1 MESVVSRIVAKRIL
15 RSFFGFVCLRLTKRL
30 PVLAVACAV
39 YAPACFAQTAAWRAA
54 DYWCNLYEC
63 STRFDPAS
71 GPTLQQ
77 GIVAGSYA
85 DAAALQF
92 SYLTAYWNANSNG
105 RGPLTPG
112 VTSYFDFQSAGV
124 LWNNTSTWQ
133 NCNQTGVC
141 WTVQEPQGGQV
152 APFCRTS
159 ANTLKPAI
167 WTAPFQ
173 WQCHSCP
180 EGSAWSEDANAC
192 VPFPIDEGSC
202 GVGNPVLPGTGR
214 KLHEET
220 DYAGAGTAALN
231 LRRFYRS
238 QWTDSAIGVGLTP
251 TLTDSA
257 GWRLSIHARLT
268 LLPSGHVRAFRPDGT
283 TIDFSPSAAT
293 AQSWVASS
301 SRDGLKGIL
310 GSNGQRS
317 GYTYTA
323 SADDATET
331 YDAAGKLLSIKA
343 RNGWVTALTY
353 NSAGQLTSVRNQFG
367 RELRFTYDTKGRLA
381 ELLPPGAITGTAS
394 GTATSPIRYAYAEA
408 ASLGAG
414 VAPKDQL
421 TSVIWQDGQVRRYH
435 YEDSRF
441 AQALTGITDEAGVR
455 YATYTYDAQGRVS
468 QTGHVGGVDRVDF
481 SYGTSAPQTIVTDYS
496 GPNGSA
502 TTRTYTFQNTGGVM
516 RPTAVTAPC
525 PLCGN
530 TQASTVYDAGGNV
543 TKTIAHDG
551 SVTFYAYDSK
561 GRETERATFASS
573 YQSATTRPA
582 LSAATKVVSTQW
594 HATWN
599 LPTQVAEPSKIT
611 ANTYDSKGNL
621 TGQSWTATTDATGA
635 AKFTAVKTGSAY
647 ATGWGWNTSGLNT
660 SIVVKIDAVETG
672 RWTLAYASN
681 GDMAQTTDV
690 KGGNRIGR
698 ATQYDAHGRLLAG
711 SEVSGRAVAMTY
723 TARGSLQTEAYD
735 GAAPTVHEYN
745 RIGFRTKT
753 TTVHGDVT
761 EYRYDSAQRL
771 VDVLSNGVSLSDPAI
786 GASLPER
793 ILRTVATR
801 LAAIFVSDAH
811 AQAVIGVP
819 IRPGQ
824 RPMPP
829 LPPGVIN
836 PGSSGFQDWLNGQDG
851 RSRDRDS
858 SCDRSRDRNCDRCD
872 PKNPEHRGRIQAQDD
887 APTAYEDSV
896 AWAQCDPYKYVE
908 AVMAVDTLMA
918 RMPADRAR
926 TKYRTS
932 PAKMKRYFY
941 EKSQQGGATAGDR
954 ASYRDVGQANA
965 RIDAEVHLG
974 RAYVP

>member
-1 MESVVSRIVAKRIL
+1 M
-15 RSFFGFVCLRLTKRL
+15 L

-381 ELLPPGAITGTAS
+381 ESLPPGAIAGTAAGS
-394 GTATSPIRYAYAEA
+394 ATSPIRYTYTEA

-421 TSVIWQDGQVRRYH
+421 TSVTWQDGQVRRYH

-441 AQALTGITDEAGVR
+441 AQALTGITDEGGVR
-455 YATYTYDAQGRVS
+455 YATYSYDAQGRVS

-481 SYGTSAPQTIVTDYS
+481 SYGTSSPQTIVTDYS

-543 TKTIAHDG
+543 TKTIAHDS

-561 GRETERATFASS
+561 GRETESATFPSS

-611 ANTYDSKGNL
+611 ANTYDSRGNL
-621 TGQSWTATTDATGA
+621 TGQSWTASTDATGA
-635 AKFTAVKTGSAY
+635 AKFTAVKTGSTY
-647 ATGWGWNTSGLNT
+647 ATGWGYSSNSLNT
-660 SIVVKIDAVETG
+660 SVVEKTDATETG
-672 RWTLAYASN
+672 RWTSAYTALGEVKS
-681 GDMAQTTDV
+681 MTDV
-690 KGGNRIGR
+690 THART
-698 ATQYDAHGRLLAG
+698 ATMLSYDAHGHMLSGKSDMGVPIGLAY
-711 SEVSGRAVAMTY
+711 SP
-723 TARGSLQTEAYD
+723 RGFITSKTINGQPIVFTLNPVGNLAKVRTPDGQTIDYVLDANQKL
-735 GAAPTVHEYN
+735 T
-745 RIGFRTKT
+745 
-753 TTVHGDVT
+753 DVK
-761 EYRYDSAQRL
+761 L
-771 VDVLSNGVSLSDPAI
+771 NGVSITPQMLAQADYPDTAL
-786 GASLPER
+786 GVHVAKAKHWLEVAVHSLMAE
-793 ILRTVATR
+793 
-801 LAAIFVSDAH
+801 AH
-811 AQAVIGVP
+811 AQVV
-819 IRPGQ
+819 
-824 RPMPP
+824 
-829 LPPGVIN
+829 VV
-836 PGSSGFQDWLNGQDG
+836 PGSRGAGPPEYDLGTGMLMSPMSDADKAARALQEAI
-851 RSRDRDS
+851 SRL
-858 SCDRSRDRNCDRCD
+858 CRCD
-872 PKNPEHRGRIQAQDD
+872 PSGGYSK
-887 APTAYEDSV
+887 PTF
-896 AWAQCDPYKYVE
+896 
-908 AVMAVDTLMA
+908 T
-918 RMPADRAR
+918 AR
-926 TKYRTS
+926 TFAHVFWGGHTTAMFADQS
-932 PAKMKRYFY
+932 YFAFNT
-941 EKSQQGGATAGDR
+941 K
-954 ASYRDVGQANA
+954 VGQALV
-965 RIDAEVHLG
+965 DEVVAKATRVDTQGTRDIYHAPMG
-974 RAYVP
+974 RDMGMIQDPVSSGAPFVSSQWVRLVVEKSNCSSRWDRNEVVTIFPEAKP